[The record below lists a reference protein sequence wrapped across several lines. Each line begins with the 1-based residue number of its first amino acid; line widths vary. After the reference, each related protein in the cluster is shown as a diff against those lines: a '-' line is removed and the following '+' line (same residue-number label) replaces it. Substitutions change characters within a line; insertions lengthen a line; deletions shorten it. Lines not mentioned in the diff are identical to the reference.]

1 MKKQSWKTFSVA
13 EFGLKFTYPET
24 TSRGHPIEF
33 DDIKIHIQSKGS
45 RELYFEI
52 TRHLNVTA
60 KEIYEREKDFVTKQL
75 GAKVSELKDSTF
87 TSQTALEYNFTW
99 TDKDLEKKRSVF
111 FIHKEEA
118 LYRIIYDP
126 HTPLS
131 LEVLE
136 TLELT

>member
-1 MKKQSWKTFSVA
+1 MKKQTLKTFFLA

-24 TSRGHPIEF
+24 TPRGHPIEF
-33 DDIKIHIQSKGS
+33 DDIKIHVQSKGS

-60 KEIYEREKDFVTKQL
+60 KEIYEREKEFVTKQL

-87 TSQTALEYNFTW
+87 ASHVALEYNFTW
-99 TDKDLEKKRSVF
+99 TENNLEKKRNLF
-111 FIHKEEA
+111 FIHKGEA

-126 HTPLS
+126 QAPLS

-136 TLELT
+136 TLELM